1 MVTYRI
7 DEKALNRGE
16 MMQATRVG
24 GRAFFNDPFFS
35 FLIPNDK
42 DRRRSLPIFFRSV
55 FAHMGPKG
63 RVVTVRNEEDIIVG
77 VAAWQMTGGYPLSVG
92 TQLAQLPS
100 SLRAMYRR
108 PKAMGIGYSYMAAI
122 TGAHKKDA
130 HWYLMVLC
138 ADPSVQRTGVGTLLL
153 EQAFTE
159 IDAEGVG
166 TYLETPR
173 DDNIAYYRRFG
184 FELVDTLQPVEGG
197 AAYYTMWRPPR

>member
-1 MVTYRI
+1 MTTYRI

-16 MMQATRVG
+16 MTQATKVG

-35 FLIPNDK
+35 YLFPEERQ
-42 DRRRSLPIFFRSV
+42 RRRSLPIFFRSV

-63 RVVTVRNEEDIIVG
+63 HVVTVRNEANDIVG
-77 VAAWQMTGGYPLSVG
+77 VAAWQKTGGYPLSIG
-92 TQLAQLPS
+92 TQLSQLPS

-108 PKAMGIGYSYMAAI
+108 PKAMSIGYAYMMAI
-122 TGAHKKDA
+122 TNVHRKDA

-138 ADPSVQRTGVGTLLL
+138 ADPSAQRSGVGTMLL
-153 EQAFTE
+153 EHAFIE

-173 DDNIAYYRRFG
+173 EDNVPYYRRFG
-184 FELVDTLQPVEGG
+184 FELVDTLHPVEGG

>member
-1 MVTYRI
+1 MATYRI

-16 MMQATRVG
+16 MTQATKVG

-35 FLIPNDK
+35 YLVPDDK
-42 DRRRSLPIFFRSV
+42 GRRRSLPIFFRSV

-63 RVVTVRNEEDIIVG
+63 RVVTVRNEENVIVG
-77 VAAWQMTGGYPLSVG
+77 VAAWQVTGGYPLSIG

-153 EQAFTE
+153 EQAFAE

-184 FELVDTLQPVEGG
+184 FELVDTLRPVDGG
-197 AAYYTMWRPPR
+197 AVYYTMWRPPR